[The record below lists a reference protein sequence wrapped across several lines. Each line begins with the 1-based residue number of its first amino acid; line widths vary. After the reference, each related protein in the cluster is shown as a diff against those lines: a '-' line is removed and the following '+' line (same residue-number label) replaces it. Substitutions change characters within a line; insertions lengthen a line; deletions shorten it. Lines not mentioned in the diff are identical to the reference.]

1 MNDNI
6 GGMKPFYHKIL
17 TKFYDF
23 ETLYLIEAILVISS
37 FSSMQFED
45 WVDKTAHTNT
55 ILKSLIDVEIQ

>member
-23 ETLYLIEAILVISS
+23 ETLWLIEAILVISS
-37 FSSMQFED
+37 FSSIAYKAA
-45 WVDKTAHTNT
+45 KT
-55 ILKSLIDVEIQ
+55 KIDRLRVRNCCRFI